1 MEAAVHTAPL
11 TSWAAY
17 CKSVLGTM
25 AMTEVSKAWSSLDDA
40 AREPFVTLARESKT
54 PQKAVSKLVSP
65 YY

>member
-17 CKSVLGTM
+17 CKSVLGTTT
-25 AMTEVSKAWSSLDDA
+25 MTEASTAWGSLDDA

-54 PQKAVSKLVSP
+54 QKKTASKLVSHCA
-65 YY
+65 